1 MFLREFL
8 RLGGHGC
15 CWVAGRTFVGVLP
28 AMSPVGWWADGVV
41 GEWGG
46 VGCYQ
51 IPSSFHQP
59 KPTVDQMRTLDTETM
74 APTRNQSFM
83 ETYSWAKNMG
93 DGVVP

>member
-1 MFLREFL
+1 MFGLRAEICWDFA
-8 RLGGHGC
+8 RHVPGG
-15 CWVAGRTFVGVLP
+15 
-28 AMSPVGWWADGVV
+28 MVGWWAGGVVGWWAGGVV